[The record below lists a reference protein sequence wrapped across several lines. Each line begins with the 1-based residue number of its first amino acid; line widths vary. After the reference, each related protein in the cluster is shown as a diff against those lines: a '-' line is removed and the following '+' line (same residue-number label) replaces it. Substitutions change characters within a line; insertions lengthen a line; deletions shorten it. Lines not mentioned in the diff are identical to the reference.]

1 MPKGKPTVVR
11 RCTARSKR
19 SRMQCGRQAIPGGTV
34 CPMHG
39 GASPQVRQKA
49 RERLAALVDPSI
61 TRLSKLLRSKQE
73 LVALGAVKDVLDRNG
88 FKSPDTLKIVQA
100 TDEQLATLSSE
111 DLDHLVRTAI
121 KLGLIQEDPA

>member
-1 MPKGKPTVVR
+1 
-11 RCTARSKR
+11 
-19 SRMQCGRQAIPGGTV
+19 
-34 CPMHG
+34 MHG